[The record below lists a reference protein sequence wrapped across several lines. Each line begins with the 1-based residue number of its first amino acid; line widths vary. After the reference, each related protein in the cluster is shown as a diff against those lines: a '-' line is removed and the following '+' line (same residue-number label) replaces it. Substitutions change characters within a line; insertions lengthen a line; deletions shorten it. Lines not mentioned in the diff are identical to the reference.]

1 MENVNNSNEYDSF
14 LVDHVKSYM
23 VTEFLGRG
31 QYQKTPFKSLEDAT
45 SYKSK
50 RLADKPLARVIVYGL
65 SKPPHA
71 IKSISIAIN

>member
-1 MENVNNSNEYDSF
+1 MENVNNSNEYDSY

-31 QYQKTPFKSLEDAT
+31 QYQKTPFKSLEDAS

-65 SKPPHA
+65 SKPPHT
-71 IKSISIAIN
+71 IIPISIAIN